1 MHVSGI
7 GSRVGPVLIVDAD
20 KDVFATLYCNPP
32 VVRLADG
39 SYNLRSEVD
48 IANTCISVVIE
59 TVDLKDRQSSL
70 LDFIAEFPNQSQK
83 VERELLKA
91 GLGKSSL

>member
-7 GSRVGPVLIVDAD
+7 GARVGPVLIVDSE
-20 KDVFATLYCNPP
+20 KEIFATLFCNPP

-39 SYNLRSEVD
+39 SYKLRSEAD
-48 IANTCISVVIE
+48 IANTCITVVIE

-70 LDFIAEFPNQSQK
+70 LDFIAEFPNQSQR